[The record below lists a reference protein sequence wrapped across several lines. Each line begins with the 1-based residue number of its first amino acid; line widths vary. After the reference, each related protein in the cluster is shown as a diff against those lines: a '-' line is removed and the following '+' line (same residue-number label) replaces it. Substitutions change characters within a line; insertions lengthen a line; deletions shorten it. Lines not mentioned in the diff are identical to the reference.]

1 MKLIPEIV
9 IHISPESFH
18 FIFEDHQLILD
29 TCVHL
34 KYDENG
40 SYQFVSIG
48 EKSIIPDTV
57 FVPLFENQPLDP
69 SLERFDLLT
78 GFVEYGIAQ
87 MFENVRRPVLK
98 PKIIIKDA
106 DTFQTY
112 FSGYHKFFLEAM
124 ALAGGARAV
133 KFE

>member
-9 IHISPESFH
+9 INVSPETFH

-40 SYQFVSIG
+40 YYQFVSVG
-48 EKSIIPDTV
+48 DKSIIPDSV
-57 FVPLFENQPLDP
+57 FVPLFENHPLDP
-69 SLERFDLLT
+69 SIERFDLLT
-78 GFVEYGIAQ
+78 RFMEYGIEQ
-87 MFENVRRPVLK
+87 MFANIRRPVLK
-98 PKIIIKDA
+98 PRIVIKGA
-106 DTFQTY
+106 DHFQEY

-124 ALAGGARAV
+124 ALAGGAREV